1 MKKLVTVLAA
11 GLSFY
16 ATGALAADGTITIN
30 GNIVANTCTINSTG
44 GASFTVTLPTVGV
57 SSLATAGQTAGST
70 PFSINLSN
78 CPATLKNAVTHF
90 EIGPTVDAATGNL
103 KNAGAATNVEVQL
116 LNNTLQAINLANNT
130 NSQIVPISSGTA
142 TLNYYAQYIATGG
155 AAGAGA
161 VNTSV
166 QYSMTYQ

>member
-1 MKKLVTVLAA
+1 M
-11 GLSFY
+11 
-16 ATGALAADGTITIN
+16 
-30 GNIVANTCTINSTG
+30 
-44 GASFTVTLPTVGV
+44 
-57 SSLATAGQTAGST
+57 
-70 PFSINLSN
+70 
-78 CPATLKNAVTHF
+78 KNAVTHF